1 MDVQNLHTAQK
12 KGSEKDRY
20 SVTKYWKTVQN
31 IVCISDL
38 QTSET
43 VTEIGNN

>member
-1 MDVQNLHTAQK
+1 MQNLHAAQK

-20 SVTKYWKTVQN
+20 SGTKYWKIVQN
-31 IVCISDL
+31 TVCISDS